1 MAIVGIDALMKELSQ
16 STHIYSGDESSV
28 YMMVRPIEN
37 GLGGFSDFVEKCIYS
52 ELEAILDG
60 MSDING
66 VIPPKFLDEVERI
79 IDTYDNLR
87 KLKHRLSFKIAC
99 LYMTRED
106 AFSEFVCGRNEI
118 GHIIN
123 EVLSYF
129 SNALSVDLSDELVTH
144 LTDIFFKGFDE
155 DDVYAIFER
164 GEYDKDHIYHDDIDI
179 AISSNFK
186 EEGEFLSILD
196 PTIPHGKHAEID
208 YNVLNEAI
216 KFMNLVAYLFGREP
230 NLIEEVLDKGVDI
243 YELLNSI
250 KDQYI
255 ECDYE
260 DECDEYDVVKSN
272 VTNSLTQRLLSKR
285 SDEVK
290 SAFLSANGIVRDVV
304 EGDISF
310 KDFSCI
316 DVYNDDYDVIY
327 FYDISV
333 KVSPN
338 GDVKL
343 DENGNP
349 TYIIRHVE
357 DLYEKLTVFK
367 ALFSNSDGNITIDFK
382 SDNEIFIVQD
392 LIDVKRLS
400 PDVYSTDYGGRVDE
414 DGDLCIDFGM
424 TLKS

>member
-1 MAIVGIDALMKELSQ
+1 MAIVGIDALIKELSQ

-28 YMMVRPIEN
+28 YAMALPMEN
-37 GLGGFSDFVEKCIYS
+37 GLGGLSDFVEKCIDS
-52 ELEAILDG
+52 EFLAILDG
-60 MSDING
+60 MSDIGG
-66 VIPPKFLDEVERI
+66 VIPSKFLDEVERI

-99 LYMTRED
+99 IYMTRES

-118 GHIIN
+118 GYIIKD
-123 EVLSYF
+123 VLSYF
-129 SNALSVDLSDELVTH
+129 SSALSVDLSDELVTH

-155 DDVYAIFER
+155 DNVYAIFER
-164 GEYDKDHIYHDDIDI
+164 GEYYKDHIYHDDIDI
-179 AISSNFK
+179 AISSNIK
-186 EEGEFLSILD
+186 DEESLSILD
-196 PTIPHGKHAEID
+196 PTLPYGKHSKID

-260 DECDEYDVVKSN
+260 DECDEYDIVKSD

-290 SAFLSANGIVRDVV
+290 SAFLSVDGIVRDVV
-304 EGDISF
+304 EGDASF

-338 GDVKL
+338 GGVKL

-349 TYIIRHVE
+349 TYRIRHVE
-357 DLYEKLTVFK
+357 DLYEKLVVFK
-367 ALFSNSDGNITIDFK
+367 ALFSDSDGNITIDFK
-382 SDNEIFIVQD
+382 LDNEIFIVQD
-392 LIDVKRLS
+392 PIDVKRLS
-400 PDVYSTDYGGRVDE
+400 PEVYPAYNGGRVDD
-414 DGDLCIDFGM
+414 DGNLCIDFGM